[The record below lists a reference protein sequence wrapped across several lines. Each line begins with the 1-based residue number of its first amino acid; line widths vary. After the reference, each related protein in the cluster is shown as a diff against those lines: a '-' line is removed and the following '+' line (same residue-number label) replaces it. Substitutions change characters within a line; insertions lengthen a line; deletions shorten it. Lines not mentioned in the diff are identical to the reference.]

1 MKKVFTIFCVFLFFG
16 TYLQA
21 QQTITASGYSFKVPA
36 GWEAST
42 AEGAYFLTS
51 EFNKGFIMVGNDALA
66 SKDKIRQDLLTPY
79 NDGNVMLQSTGVIDD
94 YTANILGSK
103 VTGSMQ
109 GVNCEAYL
117 VNIIVPDVT
126 LVNVMAI
133 VEAESYSDFYKQMAL
148 EISQSV
154 SKVSTSS
161 TNKNVFS
168 GNSNTNS
175 GGNLGNAANKFTG
188 RRIASISTNGE
199 YAREKEVIDFC
210 SNGTFSIYSFSGYSV
225 GTAADMGEAN
235 QSGYWKFN
243 GSGNSYTL
251 TLTTADGN
259 TGDIPV
265 KTFIDKYGDEM
276 FAIGGKNYGYYG
288 EAKNC
293 Y

>member
-1 MKKVFTIFCVFLFFG
+1 MKKVFTIFCVFLFIN
-16 TYLQA
+16 TYLKA
-21 QQTITASGYSFKVPA
+21 QQIITTTEFFFKVPV
-36 GWEAST
+36 GWEASS

-51 EFNKGFIMVGNDALA
+51 NTNKGFIMVGTDALA
-66 SKDKIRQDLLTPY
+66 SKEKIRQDLLTPY
-79 NDGNVMLQSTGVIDD
+79 NDGNVILQSTGVIDD
-94 YTANILGSK
+94 YTANIIGSK

-109 GVNCEAYL
+109 GVNCDAYL

-133 VEAESYSDFYKQMAL
+133 VESEAYSDLYKQLAL

-154 SKVSTSS
+154 TKLSNSNNNVS
-161 TNKNVFS
+161 S
-168 GNSNTNS
+168 GNRNSNS
-175 GGNLGNAANKFTG
+175 GGNLGNAANKFAG

-259 TGDIPV
+259 TGDIAV
-265 KTFIDKYGDEM
+265 KTFIDQYGDEM